1 MKTFNYLITNF
12 INIIKQLNIKQLN
25 IKQLN
30 IEQLIE
36 ILCAVI
42 SGIGL
47 MVILSKL
54 KEKNEYQKM

>member
-1 MKTFNYLITNF
+1 MKTFDYFIANFTN
-12 INIIKQLNIKQLN
+12 I

-54 KEKNEYQKM
+54 EEKKWKQRNK

>member
-1 MKTFNYLITNF
+1 MKEIFDYLIANFTN
-12 INIIKQLNIKQLN
+12 I

-54 KEKNEYQKM
+54 KEKNGNKETNRKSTEK

>member
-1 MKTFNYLITNF
+1 MKEIFDYLIANFTN
-12 INIIKQLNIKQLN
+12 I

-36 ILCAVI
+36 ILCAAI

-54 KEKNEYQKM
+54 KEKNGNKETNRKSTEK